1 MTLGLQG
8 VKIKV
13 CVKNSLPS
21 SNARFLSI
29 YRNMKYIYKYIIIF
43 YIGHIGAWDWKTK
56 KSKTLKPNLNDKNA
70 KYGKVK

>member
-13 CVKNSLPS
+13 CGKNSLPS

-29 YRNMKYIYKYIIIF
+29 YRNMKYIYKHIIIF
-43 YIGHIGAWDWKTK
+43 YIGHICAWD
-56 KSKTLKPNLNDKNA
+56 
-70 KYGKVK
+70 